1 MKKLAIIIFLSIVLL
16 GCSRS
21 HLNDVETLMNTSL
34 NGKVCYLTSEEYW
47 QTFGGDGYRV
57 EVYKILDTEYLK
69 SKCESDNYDS
79 FDNNISINP
88 EYSKYI
94 NNGAGYYKRI
104 YRESE
109 IIELTIDTINNKL
122 IYYYCY
128 L

>member
-79 FDNNISINP
+79 FDNNLSINP

-122 IYYYCY
+122 IYCYCY

>member
-79 FDNNISINP
+79 FDNNLSINP

-104 YRESE
+104 YKESE

>member
-1 MKKLAIIIFLSIVLL
+1 MKKFGIITLLSIVLL

-21 HLNDVETLMNTSL
+21 HLNDAETLINTSL
-34 NGKVCYLTSEEYW
+34 SGKVCYLTSEEYW

-69 SKCESDNYDS
+69 SKCEKENFNT
-79 FDNNISINP
+79 FDKNVIINS

-94 NNGAGYYKRI
+94 VNGAGYYKRI
-104 YRESE
+104 DRDSK

>member
-79 FDNNISINP
+79 FDNNLSINP

>member
-1 MKKLAIIIFLSIVLL
+1 MKKLAIIIFLSIVLW

-79 FDNNISINP
+79 FDNNLSINP

>member
-21 HLNDVETLMNTSL
+21 NLNDVETLMNTSL

-79 FDNNISINP
+79 FDNNLSINP

>member
-1 MKKLAIIIFLSIVLL
+1 MKKLAIIIFLSIVLF

-21 HLNDVETLMNTSL
+21 HLNDVETILNTSL

-79 FDNNISINP
+79 FDNNLSINP

>member
-1 MKKLAIIIFLSIVLL
+1 
-16 GCSRS
+16 
-21 HLNDVETLMNTSL
+21 MNTSL

-79 FDNNISINP
+79 FDNNLSINP

>member
-1 MKKLAIIIFLSIVLL
+1 MKKLAIIIFLSIALL

-79 FDNNISINP
+79 FDNNLSINP

>member
-104 YRESE
+104 YKESE

>member
-79 FDNNISINP
+79 FDNNLSINP
-88 EYSKYI
+88 EFSKYI